1 VVETI
6 RKNGGTLSKITVFG
20 SRAARAIAIVSM
32 EQQPIDDA
40 LQAANLAIAGRSRQ
54 SGRFASVELR
64 TVDPQT
70 GAWEVAAVA
79 SVALATL
86 LLVLGVWFL

>member
-1 VVETI
+1 MDHHPLNE
-6 RKNGGTLSKITVFG
+6 
-20 SRAARAIAIVSM
+20 
-32 EQQPIDDA
+32 A
-40 LQAANLAIAGRSRQ
+40 LEAANLAL
-54 SGRFASVELR
+54 SGQRRGPNSGFASIELR
-64 TVDPQT
+64 SVDPRT